1 MSVHFV
7 VCSSSIASEIPL
19 AAGDVMN
26 RQDARTIAIE
36 VGMQNGAMGTGIARS
51 MGKLDTV
58 GLAATIFG
66 PLLNITGSVLA
77 NYWRLTADEM
87 DPLK

>member
-1 MSVHFV
+1 LSVHFV

-77 NYWRLTADEM
+77 NYCRLTADEM